1 MRRTRFTCSIRQG
14 KVETMV
20 TLIRAAS
27 VLAAAAGL
35 AGCSSLEDTGLFH
48 ARLSTLERAVP
59 ETTADETADSNAQ
72 AGAETLL
79 ESPRID
85 SWRVPTLSA
94 PSRGADGP
102 ETERPRLDGP
112 PINVTLPA
120 QTIGSFVN
128 SVLGDVLE
136 LPYAL
141 GPGVAERSDVVTLRS
156 VRDMDPETFFQL
168 FEAAI
173 SEYGLALTYRDGL
186 IQVVER
192 EELMAETPQFI
203 RSRARTSAPASLRP
217 VAQFVQLEAIDAA
230 EMEAILRISFPDR
243 QQLGIQARRDIGAL
257 TLSGLSDDVD
267 TALAIIH
274 QMDDLRFSGAEA
286 VTLSPR
292 NWQAQAL
299 ASALRDILQVEG
311 YLVSLGAGSPRPITL
326 LPVEHTNQ
334 ILIFA
339 DSAASMRHVV
349 ETARRLDAAAQASE
363 ARTPHVYQVRARDA
377 QTLSEIA
384 SGVLGERSGEVPD
397 GAPAPPPGRLTVDE
411 MGNRIIFN
419 GTQSEFL
426 PLERLLSQLDTPAP
440 EVLIE
445 VTIAEVTLSEDER
458 FGMEFLLNT
467 FGGDLELRT
476 TDGLGLESGG
486 LSAVLRSGDIDL
498 TAAARASRSHINIL
512 STPRIVTRSGSEASV
527 QVGTDV
533 PIITSQRAADTQQT
547 GSTDILQT
555 IQFRSTGV
563 LLNVQPRVFSDDRID
578 LIINQEVSAA
588 QPNPNQA
595 IASPIISNRSLT
607 SELTLQDGQTAVLG
621 GLMERRL
628 NRGSTGVPGL
638 QRVPFLGTLFSTES
652 FNSDQTVLLVLVT
665 PYILRGR
672 ADRQR
677 MVELY
682 GEEANRAFATPLR
695 TAIPALRD
703 QPAAMTILPEGPV
716 QD

>member
-1 MRRTRFTCSIRQG
+1 MITIIR
-14 KVETMV
+14 V
-20 TLIRAAS
+20 AS
-27 VLAAAAGL
+27 VLAAATGL
-35 AGCSSLEDTGLFH
+35 AGCASLGDSELFH
-48 ARLSTLERAVP
+48 ARLSTLAQPAP
-59 ETTADETADSNAQ
+59 EIGPEDSLAN
-72 AGAETLL
+72 EI
-79 ESPRID
+79 ESEAISENPDIEA
-85 SWRVPTLSA
+85 WRVPTLSA
-94 PSRGADGP
+94 QARGSNIH
-102 ETERPRLDGP
+102 ETERPRLEGQS
-112 PINVTLPA
+112 INVTLPA
-120 QTIGSFVN
+120 QTVASFVN
-128 SVLGDVLE
+128 TVLGDVLE
-136 LPYAL
+136 LPYGL
-141 GPGVAERSDVVTLRS
+141 GPGVAERTDVVTLRS

-192 EELMAETPQFI
+192 EELLAETPQFV

-243 QQLGIQARRDIGAL
+243 QRLGIQTRRDIGAL

-286 VTLSPR
+286 MTLSPR

-299 ASALRDILQVEG
+299 ASAIRDILQVEG
-311 YLVSLGAGSPRPITL
+311 YLITIGANSPRPITL

-349 ETARRLDAAAQASE
+349 DTARRLDAAAQASE
-363 ARTPHVYQVRARDA
+363 ARTPHVYQVRSRDA
-377 QTLSEIA
+377 QTLADIA
-384 SGVLGERSGEVPD
+384 SGVLGERSGPLED
-397 GAPAPPPGRLTVDE
+397 GAPAPPPGSLTVDE

-419 GTQSEFL
+419 GTLSEFR
-426 PLERLLSQLDTPAP
+426 PLEQLLRTLDTAAP

-458 FGMEFLLNT
+458 FGLEFLLNT
-467 FGGDLELRT
+467 FGGNLEVRT
-476 TDGLGLESGG
+476 RDGLGLESGG

-498 TAAARASRSHINIL
+498 NAAARASRSHINIL
-512 STPRIVTRSGSEASV
+512 STPRIVTRSGSSASV

-533 PIITSQRAADTQQT
+533 PIITSQRAATTQQT

-563 LLNVQPRVFSDDRID
+563 LLSVEPRVFSDDRID
-578 LIINQEVSAA
+578 LVINQEVSAA
-588 QPNPNQA
+588 QSNPNQA

-638 QRVPFLGTLFSTES
+638 ERLPLLGTLFSTES
-652 FNSDQTVLLVLVT
+652 FDSDQTVLLVLVT
-665 PYILRGR
+665 PYILRNR

-682 GEEANRAFATPLR
+682 SDEANRAFATPVR
-695 TAIPALRD
+695 TALPAALRAPP
-703 QPAAMTILPEGPV
+703 PATMVLPTAHDP
-716 QD
+716 D

>member
-1 MRRTRFTCSIRQG
+1 MI
-14 KVETMV
+14 MI
-20 TLIRAAS
+20 IRAAS

-35 AGCSSLEDTGLFH
+35 AGCASLGESELFH
-48 ARLSTLERAVP
+48 ARLSTLEQPASAIGP
-59 ETTADETADSNAQ
+59 EGSLETE
-72 AGAETLL
+72 AETETSL
-79 ESPRID
+79 ENPGIEA
-85 SWRVPTLSA
+85 WRVPTLTAQS
-94 PSRGADGP
+94 SGSSIP
-102 ETERPRLDGP
+102 ETERPRLEGQ

-120 QTIGSFVN
+120 QTVASFVN
-128 SVLGDVLE
+128 TVLGDVLE
-136 LPYAL
+136 LPYGL
-141 GPGVAERSDVVTLRS
+141 GPGVAERTDVVTLRS

-173 SEYGLALTYRDGL
+173 SEFGLALTYRDGL
-186 IQVVER
+186 TQVVER
-192 EELMAETPQFI
+192 EELLAATPQFV
-203 RSRARTSAPASLRP
+203 RSRARSSAPASLRP

-243 QQLGIQARRDIGAL
+243 QRLGIQVRRDIGAL

-267 TALAIIH
+267 AALSVIH

-292 NWQAQAL
+292 NWQAMAM
-299 ASALRDILQVEG
+299 ASTLRDILTVEG
-311 YLVSLGAGSPRPITL
+311 YQIALGGGARPITL

-334 ILIFA
+334 ILIFS

-349 ETARRLDAAAQASE
+349 DTARRLDAAAQASE
-363 ARTPHVYQVRARDA
+363 ARTPHVYQVRSRDA
-377 QTLSEIA
+377 QTLADIA
-384 SGVLGERSGEVPD
+384 SGVLGERSGAPPD
-397 GAPAPPPGRLTVDE
+397 GAPAGPPGSLTVDE

-419 GTQSEFL
+419 GTLGEFR
-426 PLERLLSQLDTPAP
+426 PLERLFRTLDTAAP

-458 FGMEFLLNT
+458 FGLEFLLNT
-467 FGGDLELRT
+467 FGGDLEVRT
-476 TDGLGLESGG
+476 SDGLGLESGG
-486 LSAVLRSGDIDL
+486 LSAVLRSGDINL

-512 STPRIVTRSGSEASV
+512 STPRIVTRSGSSASV

-533 PIITSQRAADTQQT
+533 PIITSQRAATTQQT

-563 LLNVQPRVFSDDRID
+563 LLNVEPRVFSDDRID
-578 LIINQEVSAA
+578 LVISQEVSAA
-588 QPNPNQA
+588 QSNPNQA

-638 QRVPFLGTLFSTES
+638 ERIPLFGTLFSTES
-652 FNSDQTVLLVLVT
+652 FDSDQTVLLVLVT
-665 PYILRGR
+665 PYILRNR

-682 GEEANRAFATPLR
+682 GNEANRAFATPVR
-695 TAIPALRD
+695 TAVPEAIRGRP
-703 QPAAMTILPEGPV
+703 PAAMVLPTSQGQGP
-716 QD
+716 D

>member
-1 MRRTRFTCSIRQG
+1 
-14 KVETMV
+14 MV
-20 TLIRAAS
+20 VVLRATSA
-27 VLAAAAGL
+27 LAIAATL
-35 AGCSSLEDTGLFH
+35 AGCASLEDGGLFQAH
-48 ARLSTLERAVP
+48 LSTLSRPASATGPEDTPPAELEN
-59 ETTADETADSNAQ
+59 ETTFASTGTEA
-72 AGAETLL
+72 
-79 ESPRID
+79 
-85 SWRVPTLSA
+85 WRVPTLVA
-94 PSRGADGP
+94 PTRATDEAGLG
-102 ETERPRLDGP
+102 RPTLQGP

-120 QTIGSFVN
+120 QTIASFIN
-128 SVLGDVLE
+128 TVLGDVLE

-141 GPGVAERSDVVTLRS
+141 GPGVAERTDVVTLRS

-186 IQVVER
+186 IQAVER
-192 EELMAETPQFI
+192 EDLMAQTPQFV

-243 QQLGIQARRDIGAL
+243 QRLGIQTRRDISAL

-267 TALAIIH
+267 TALSIIH

-292 NWQAQAL
+292 HWEAQAL
-299 ASALRDILQVEG
+299 ASAVRDILTIEG
-311 YLVSLGAGSPRPITL
+311 YQISLGAGSARPITL
-326 LPVEHTNQ
+326 LAVQYTNQ

-349 ETARRLDAAAQASE
+349 DTARRLDAAAQASE
-363 ARTPHVYQVRARDA
+363 AQTPHVYQVRARDA
-377 QTLSEIA
+377 QALADIA
-384 SGVLGERSGEVPD
+384 SGVLGERTRGAQD

-419 GTQSEFL
+419 GTQSDFL
-426 PLERLLSQLDTPAP
+426 PLERLFRTLDTAAP

-445 VTIAEVTLSEDER
+445 VTIAEVTLNEDER
-458 FGMEFLLNT
+458 FGAEFLLNT
-467 FGGDLELRT
+467 FGANLELRT
-476 TDGLGLESGG
+476 SDGLGLESGG
-486 LSAVLRSGDIDL
+486 LSGILHSGDVDL
-498 TAAARASRSHINIL
+498 TAAARASRTHINIL
-512 STPRIVTRSGSEASV
+512 STPRIVARSGSSASV

-533 PIITSQRAADTQQT
+533 PIVTSQRAATTQQT

-563 LLNVQPRVFSDDRID
+563 LLNVQPTVYSNDRID
-578 LIINQEVSAA
+578 LVISQEVSAA

-607 SELTLQDGQTAVLG
+607 SELSLQDGQTAVLG
-621 GLMERRL
+621 GLMERRI

-638 QRVPFLGTLFSTES
+638 ERIPLLGMLFSTES

-665 PYILRGR
+665 PYILRNR

-677 MVELY
+677 IVELY
-682 GEEANRAFATPLR
+682 GEEADRAFATPVR
-695 TAIPALRD
+695 TAVP
-703 QPAAMTILPEGPV
+703 TIIRELPQTTTVLPTDPGP
-716 QD
+716 D

>member
-1 MRRTRFTCSIRQG
+1 MINKF
-14 KVETMV
+14 
-20 TLIRAAS
+20 RAAS
-27 VLAAAAGL
+27 ALAIAAML
-35 AGCSSLEDTGLFH
+35 AGCASLEEGGLFQ
-48 ARLSTLERAVP
+48 ARLGTLNPPAAGTAAV
-59 ETTADETADSNAQ
+59 ETPPADADSEISYAR
-72 AGAETLL
+72 ADVE
-79 ESPRID
+79 
-85 SWRVPTLSA
+85 SWRVPTLGGQS
-94 PSRGADGP
+94 SRPADVV
-102 ETERPRLDGP
+102 TERPRLEGP
-112 PINVTLPA
+112 QINVTLPA
-120 QTIGSFVN
+120 QTVPSFIN
-128 SVLGDVLE
+128 TVLGDVLG

-141 GPGVAERSDVVTLRS
+141 GPGVAERTDVVTLRS

-186 IQVVER
+186 IQAVER
-192 EELMAETPQFI
+192 EELMAATPQFV

-243 QQLGIQARRDIGAL
+243 QRLGIQVRRDIGAL

-267 TALAIIH
+267 TALTIIH

-286 VTLSPR
+286 VTLSPQH
-292 NWQAQAL
+292 WEAQAL
-299 ASALRDILQVEG
+299 ATAIRDILTIEG
-311 YLVSLGAGSPRPITL
+311 YQISLGSGAPRPITL
-326 LPVEHTNQ
+326 LPVPFTNQ

-363 ARTPHVYQVRARDA
+363 SRTPHVYQVRARGA
-377 QTLSEIA
+377 QALADIA
-384 SGVLGERSGEVPD
+384 SGVLGERARGAQD

-419 GTQSEFL
+419 GTDSEFR
-426 PLERLLSQLDTPAP
+426 PLERLFRTLDTSAP

-458 FGMEFLLNT
+458 FGLEFLLNT
-467 FGGDLELRT
+467 FGGNLELRT
-476 TDGLGLESGG
+476 SDGLGLESGG
-486 LSAVLRSGDIDL
+486 LSAVLRSGDVDL

-512 STPRIVTRSGSEASV
+512 STPRIVTRSGSSASV

-533 PIITSQRAADTQQT
+533 PIVTSQRAADTQQT

-563 LLNVQPRVFSDDRID
+563 LLDVQPTVYSNDRID
-578 LIINQEVSAA
+578 LVISQEVSAA

-621 GLMERRL
+621 GLMERRI

-638 QRVPFLGTLFSTES
+638 ERIPLLGMLFSTES

-665 PYILRGR
+665 PYILRSR
-672 ADRQR
+672 EDRQR
-677 MVELY
+677 IVELY
-682 GEEANRAFATPLR
+682 GDEADRAFAVPVR
-695 TAIPALRD
+695 TAVPSTLRELPPATTVL
-703 QPAAMTILPEGPV
+703 PAGPGSN
-716 QD
+716 

>member
-1 MRRTRFTCSIRQG
+1 
-14 KVETMV
+14 MV
-20 TLIRAAS
+20 TIIRAAS

-35 AGCSSLEDTGLFH
+35 AGCSSLEDSGLFH
-48 ARLSTLERAVP
+48 ARLSTVERPVSESAQ
-59 ETTADETADSNAQ
+59 EDSTAAEAN
-72 AGAETLL
+72 AGAEPLL
-79 ESPRID
+79 ERSSIEA
-85 SWRVPTLSA
+85 WRVPTLTA
-94 PSRGADGP
+94 PSRGPDSP
-102 ETERPRLDGP
+102 DTERPMIEGP
-112 PINVTLPA
+112 AINVTLPA
-120 QTIGSFVN
+120 QTIASFVN
-128 SVLGDVLE
+128 TVLGDVLE
-136 LPYAL
+136 LPYGL

-156 VRDMDPETFFQL
+156 VRDMHPETFFQL

-230 EMEAILRISFPDR
+230 EMEAILRVSFPDPQR
-243 QQLGIQARRDIGAL
+243 LGIQTRRDISAL

-292 NWQAQAL
+292 NWEAQAL

-311 YLVSLGAGSPRPITL
+311 YQISLGAGSPRPITL
-326 LPVEHTNQ
+326 LPIQHTNQ

-363 ARTPHVYQVRARDA
+363 ASTPHVYQVRARDA
-377 QTLSEIA
+377 QALSEIV
-384 SGVLGERSGEVPD
+384 SGVLGEGSGVPQD

-419 GTQSEFL
+419 GTQSDFL
-426 PLERLLSQLDTPAP
+426 PLERLMRQLDTAAP

-458 FGMEFLLNT
+458 FGLEFLLNT

-486 LSAVLRSGDIDL
+486 LSAVLRSGDVDL

-512 STPRIVTRSGSEASV
+512 STPRIVTRSGSSASV

-563 LLNVQPRVFSDDRID
+563 LLNVEPRVFSNDRID
-578 LIINQEVSAA
+578 LVISQEVSAA

-638 QRVPFLGTLFSTES
+638 ERVPLLGALFSTES

-677 MVELY
+677 IVELY
-682 GEEANRAFATPLR
+682 SEEANRAFATPIR
-695 TAIPALRD
+695 TAIPALRE
-703 QPAAMTILPEGPV
+703 QPATMTVQPV
-716 QD
+716 SLGQYR

>member
-1 MRRTRFTCSIRQG
+1 MSSF
-14 KVETMV
+14 
-20 TLIRAAS
+20 IRAAS

-35 AGCSSLEDTGLFH
+35 AGCASLEDGGLFH
-48 ARLSTLERAVP
+48 ARLSTLERPVAGTGP
-59 ETTADETADSNAQ
+59 EDEPTVNTEIASAD
-72 AGAETLL
+72 
-79 ESPRID
+79 ESPRIER
-85 SWRVPTLSA
+85 WRVPALA
-94 PSRGADGP
+94 ARPGGADRP
-102 ETERPRLDGP
+102 ETERPRLEGP

-120 QTIGSFVN
+120 QTVASFVN
-128 SVLGDVLE
+128 TVLGDVLE
-136 LPYAL
+136 LPYGL
-141 GPGVAERSDVVTLRS
+141 GPGVAERSEVVTLRS
-156 VRDMDPETFFQL
+156 VRDMDPETFLQL

-192 EELMAETPQFI
+192 EALRAETPQFV
-203 RSRARTSAPASLRP
+203 RSRARTDTPASLRP

-230 EMEAILRISFPDR
+230 EMEAILRVSFPDR
-243 QQLGIQARRDIGAL
+243 QRLGIQARRDIGAL

-292 NWQAQAL
+292 NWEAQAL
-299 ASALRDILQVEG
+299 ASALRDILTVEG
-311 YLVSLGAGSPRPITL
+311 YQIGMGIGSPRPITL
-326 LPVEHTNQ
+326 LPIAHTNQ
-334 ILIFA
+334 VLIFT

-349 ETARRLDAAAQASE
+349 DTARRLDAAAQASE

-377 QTLSEIA
+377 QTLAGIA
-384 SGVLGERSGEVPD
+384 GGVLGEPQRGTQD

-411 MGNRIIFN
+411 VGNRIIFN
-419 GTQSEFL
+419 GTQSEFRS
-426 PLERLLSQLDTPAP
+426 LERLLRTLDTPAP

-458 FGMEFLLNT
+458 FGLEFLLNT
-467 FGGDLELRT
+467 FGGDLEVRT
-476 TDGLGLESGG
+476 RDGLGLESGG

-498 TAAARASRSHINIL
+498 NAAARASRSHINIL
-512 STPRIVTRSGSEASV
+512 STPRIVTRSGSAASV

-533 PIITSQRAADTQQT
+533 PIITSQRAANTQQT

-563 LLNVQPRVFSDDRID
+563 LLHVEPRVFSDDRID
-578 LIINQEVSAA
+578 LVISQEVSAA

-638 QRVPFLGTLFSTES
+638 SRIPLAGALFSTES

-665 PYILRGR
+665 PYILRNR
-672 ADRQR
+672 EDRQR
-677 MVELY
+677 MVEFY
-682 GEEANRAFATPLR
+682 GGEVDRAFATPLR
-695 TAIPALRD
+695 SAAPALRR
-703 QPAAMTILPEGPV
+703 QPEAITVLPTASP
-716 QD
+716 DS